1 MAVRGF
7 FEYKITEGKRTDY
20 LELIAKLRVK
30 RTEAGFT
37 HYSVSE
43 GIDQKNLVVET
54 FLVPSIEEYRELEA
68 KLLEDPESALYIRSL
83 DTCIDGGMGARKVW
97 FFAELDFFA

>member
-1 MAVRGF
+1 M
-7 FEYKITEGKRTDY
+7 
-20 LELIAKLRVK
+20 
-30 RTEAGFT
+30 
-37 HYSVSE
+37 
-43 GIDQKNLVVET
+43 
-54 FLVPSIEEYRELEA
+54 EA